1 MNNGP
6 MSERIR
12 LVVFDWAGTTVD
24 HGCFAPVAPFVEA
37 LRRAG
42 VAISDADARGP
53 MGLDKKEHL
62 RALLA
67 LPEAERQWLDAHP
80 NAVTKSDMERIYL
93 DMVPLAVESLGAHS
107 GLIAGAANVAEE
119 LRKRGIKVGASTGY
133 FKEAAQ
139 VCYAAAA
146 KQGYQPDFMVCA
158 SEVPAARPAP
168 WMIYRNMEALGVY
181 PSAAVLKVG
190 DTIPDIGEGL
200 NAGCWSAGVAATS
213 NDMGLSESELL
224 ALASDER
231 GRRMDAVRDRLL
243 DAGAHDV
250 VDSIRDVPR
259 LVEEIDAR
267 LAAGELP

>member
-1 MNNGP
+1 

-12 LVVFDWAGTTVD
+12 LVIFDWAGTTVD

-42 VAISDADARGP
+42 VVISDADARGP

-80 NAVTKSDMERIYL
+80 NPVGRSDIDRIYL
-93 DMVPLAVESLGAHS
+93 DMVPLAVESVGAHS
-107 GLIAGAANVAEE
+107 GLIAGIVNVAAE
-119 LRKRGIKVGASTGY
+119 LRKRGIKIGATTGY

-146 KQGYQPDFMVCA
+146 KQGYEPDFMVCA
-158 SEVPAARPAP
+158 SDVPAARPAP
-168 WMIYRNMEALGVY
+168 WMINRNMEALGVY
-181 PSAAVLKVG
+181 PAAAVLKIG
-190 DTIPDIGEGL
+190 DTVPDIGEGL
-200 NAGCWSAGVAATS
+200 SAGCWSAGVAATS
-213 NDMGLSESELL
+213 SDMGLSEPEFT
-224 ALASDER
+224 ALPANER
-231 GRRMDAVRDRLL
+231 ARRMDIVRDRLL

-250 VDSIRDVPR
+250 IDTIRDVPR
-259 LVEEIDAR
+259 LVEEIDER
-267 LAAGELP
+267 LASGERPLI